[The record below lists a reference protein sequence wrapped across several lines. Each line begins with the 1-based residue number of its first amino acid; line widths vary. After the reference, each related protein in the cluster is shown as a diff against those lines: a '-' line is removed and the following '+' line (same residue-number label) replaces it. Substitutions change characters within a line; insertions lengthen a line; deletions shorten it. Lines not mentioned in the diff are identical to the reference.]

1 MDANE
6 RVAHGALDHAELAAL
21 GVRAE
26 HLLDFSSNIN
36 PFGPPPGVRTA
47 LAALDPAPYP
57 DRSCLQLRRA
67 LVERH
72 GCGTEAILPGNGAN
86 ELIHLIAHALLQPGD
101 STLVIEPTYGEYA
114 HASRLIRAQVVKIR
128 THPATDFRPDLQSL
142 VALVERLRPRL
153 TWLCTPNNPTG
164 TAASPQFIQT
174 LSETCLAYGGH
185 LVLDRSY
192 ADLQRSGAASA
203 PITAPVLSSLI
214 SLHSL
219 TKSYALA
226 GLRLGYML
234 AAPELIARVGAYQPS
249 WSVNSAAQVVGL
261 AALDDR
267 TFLAATLPH
276 LWAAS
281 DMLYTDISGLGFPIW
296 RGTLPFLLVRTGD
309 GATTR
314 AALLRRGCVVRDC
327 ASFGLPEWVRVAP
340 RRLEENERLIVA
352 WKEILSD
359 TQR

>member
-1 MDANE
+1 MDATK

-26 HLLDFSSNIN
+26 HLLDFSSNTN
-36 PFGPPPGVRTA
+36 PFGPPPGVRPA

-67 LVERH
+67 LAERH

-86 ELIHLIAHALLQPGD
+86 ELIHLIARALLQPGD
-101 STLVIEPTYGEYA
+101 TTLVIEPTYGEYA
-114 HASRLIRAQVVKIR
+114 HASRLIGAQVVEIR
-128 THPATDFRPDLQSL
+128 TRPATDFRPDLQAL

-164 TAASPQFIQT
+164 TAASPKFIQT
-174 LSETCLAYGGH
+174 LTETCLAYGGH
-185 LVLDRSY
+185 VVLDRSY
-192 ADLQRSGAASA
+192 TDLQRPGAVPA
-203 PITAPVLSSLI
+203 PITAPVSPSLI

-234 AAPELIARVGAYQPS
+234 AAPELIARVGAYQPA

-261 AALDDR
+261 AALDDH
-267 TFLAATLPH
+267 TFLATTLPQ

-281 DMLYTDISGLGFPIW
+281 DMLYTGISGLGFPIW
-296 RGTLPFLLVRTGD
+296 RGALPFLLVRTGD
-309 GATTR
+309 GAATQTM
-314 AALLRRGCVVRDC
+314 LLDRGFMVRDC
-327 ASFGLPEWVRVAP
+327 ASFGLREWVRVAP
-340 RRLEENERLIVA
+340 RRPEENERLIVA
-352 WKEILSD
+352 WKEIL
-359 TQR
+359 